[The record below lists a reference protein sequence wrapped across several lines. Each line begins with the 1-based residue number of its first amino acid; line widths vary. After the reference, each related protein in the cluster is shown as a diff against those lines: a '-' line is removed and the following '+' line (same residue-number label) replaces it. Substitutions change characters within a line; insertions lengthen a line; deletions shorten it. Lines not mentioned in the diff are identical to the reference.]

1 MPRQS
6 RQPSGT
12 GIYHVMMRG
21 INHQNIFEDPEDYYQ
36 FIITLDRMRVR
47 FDDDG
52 KPCGTNCTYYAYCL
66 MSNHFH
72 LLIRERE
79 ESVGETIKRIASS
92 YVYYYNRKYG
102 RDGHLFKERF
112 KSEPVNDMAYF
123 TVLLRYIHQNPLKT
137 GLVEHV
143 KDYEYSSWS
152 EYDGTVEPVVQ
163 ICDIKTVLNRIPF
176 KELEEWVND
185 PLPDDAIFLDNDNE
199 QPRNRL
205 SDDQVWQHIIKLVRS
220 TSGRLLPT
228 GRKNVSNA
236 SAFQQLDKEQQRDV
250 LKELRLMGASV
261 RQLERLTGI
270 GRGLIQKL

>member
-1 MPRQS
+1 MYFSARARS
-6 RQPSGT
+6 
-12 GIYHVMMRG
+12 I
-21 INHQNIFEDPEDYYQ
+21 
-36 FIITLDRMRVR
+36 
-47 FDDDG
+47 
-52 KPCGTNCTYYAYCL
+52 
-66 MSNHFH
+66 HFH

-123 TVLLRYIHQNPLKT
+123 TVLLRYIHQNPLKA
-137 GLVEHV
+137 GLVEYV

-152 EYDGTVEPVVQ
+152 EYDGTVEPVFQ

-205 SDDQVWQHIIKLVRS
+205 SDDQVWKHIIKLV
-220 TSGRLLPT
+220 
-228 GRKNVSNA
+228 NVSNA